1 MKKKQTPKRLSLS
14 KETLT
19 VLDSGALQ
27 QAEGA
32 ALHAGCQESV
42 LVCSIMHTCVSCRTT
57 TYVEA

>member
-19 VLDSGALQ
+19 VLGSGALQ

-32 ALHAGCQESV
+32 AAHVGCQESV
-42 LVCSIMHTCVSCRTT
+42 LICSVMHTCVSCRTT
-57 TYVEA
+57 TIEEA